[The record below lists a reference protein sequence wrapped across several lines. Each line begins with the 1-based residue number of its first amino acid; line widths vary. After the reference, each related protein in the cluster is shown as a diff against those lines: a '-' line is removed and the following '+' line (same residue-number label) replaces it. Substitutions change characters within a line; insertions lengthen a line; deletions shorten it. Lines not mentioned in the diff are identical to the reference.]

1 MTTIDHLRLLREMQD
16 ELLKSLSG
24 KDPLSEGFDTGVQTY
39 THLYWAMGAAKLAEQ
54 HNLLVS
60 SDTTAAET
68 PTAEEPLQSTPKS
81 EPKSDPKSEP
91 KAAPKHS
98 REETRA
104 LLAQVQTEHPDVN
117 LAEIFKGMGFTRFG
131 QVPEDRYEELLE
143 LVDSAVKELS

>member
-16 ELLKSLSG
+16 KLLKSLSG

-39 THLYWAMGAAKLAEQ
+39 THLYWAMDAAKLAEQ

-60 SDTTAAET
+60 SDTTASET
-68 PTAEEPLQSTPKS
+68 ATAEEPPKS
-81 EPKSDPKSEP
+81 EPKSEPKSAP
-91 KAAPKHS
+91 KSAPKHS

>member
-39 THLYWAMGAAKLAEQ
+39 THLYWAMDAAKLAEQ

-68 PTAEEPLQSTPKS
+68 ATAEEPPQST
-81 EPKSDPKSEP
+81 PKSEP

-131 QVPEDRYEELLE
+131 QVPEDRYEELRE
-143 LVDSAVKELS
+143 LVDGAVKELG